1 MAVLVH
7 DLTGAGMI
15 QERVRGQLIPE
26 VFRDL
31 ASVEALWRSVESDPA
46 ALTTPYQR
54 FDWVAAFVAA
64 KVGCTPAEQDKCLRI
79 VVLRDAGGRP
89 RVILPLQVARERGV
103 RVARVIGCK
112 HANYHMP
119 IFASREAAAMR
130 AEDLVD
136 ILRRSGREAGIDVY
150 LLGHQPRFWDGAANP
165 LSLRAAPAA
174 SDAYG
179 LILGPDPETTAKRVF
194 SADARKKMR
203 SKEKKLIEAFGPVEY
218 RVAANPEEVK
228 TYLSA
233 FFAQKASRFAAMGIA
248 NPYADEAICRFI
260 AAGACRQ
267 DDPDDV
273 RGAPIE
279 VSALVACNGGR
290 VFATFA
296 GAVSDARYSG
306 MMTSFDQDPVVG
318 RSSPGDILL
327 HHLIRDQTER
337 GRRSFDLGVGEARYK
352 ANICDE
358 TIQLGE
364 VTIAVSLRGHLFAI
378 PAIAAT
384 RLKRRIKRNKR
395 LAGLVKS
402 VRKMIRRPARSGRS
416 GDEITI

>member
-15 QERVRGQLIPE
+15 QERVRGQLVPE

-31 ASVEALWRSVESDPA
+31 ASVEALWRSIESDPA
-46 ALTTPYQR
+46 ALSTPYQR
-54 FDWVAAFVAA
+54 FDWVSAFVSA
-64 KVGCTPAEQDKCLRI
+64 KLGCTPSEQDASLRVI
-79 VVLRDAGGRP
+79 VLRDPGGRP

-119 IFASREAAAMR
+119 MFASREAAAMR
-130 AEDLVD
+130 AEDLVGL
-136 ILRRSGREAGIDVY
+136 LRRVGHEAGIDVY

-165 LSLRAAPAA
+165 LSLHAAPAV

-179 LILGPDPETTAKRVF
+179 MILGPDPETTARRVF

-203 SKEKKLIEAFGPVEY
+203 SKERKLIEAFGPVEY
-218 RVAANPEEVK
+218 RVAANAEEVR

-233 FFAQKASRFAAMGIA
+233 FFTQKASRFAAMGIA
-248 NPYADEAICRFI
+248 NPYADEGIRRFI
-260 AAGACRQ
+260 ATGACRQ
-267 DDPDDV
+267 DDPNEV
-273 RGAPIE
+273 RGAAIE
-279 VSALVACNGGR
+279 VSALVACNDGR

-327 HHLIRDQTER
+327 QHLIRDQAER

-364 VTIAVSLRGHLFAI
+364 VTIAVTLRGHLFAV
-378 PAIAAT
+378 PSMAAT
-384 RLKRRIKRNKR
+384 RLTRRIKRSER
-395 LAGLVKS
+395 LARWAKTVQKA
-402 VRKMIRRPARSGRS
+402 IRRSARHGRPAG
-416 GDEITI
+416 EAQT